1 MVVQYVN
8 GITSRHQAVVD
19 AAFAD
24 GDVDLAV
31 LAFGVLG
38 SQEEFEADPDAAAA
52 WTAHCIDTSQGLLLT
67 TVRSWF
73 MGINTNVD
81 GHDKPRYLLYNGG
94 LPAFRRRCDEVAAA
108 GYEGFSMR

>member
-1 MVVQYVN
+1 MC
-8 GITSRHQAVVD
+8 SS
-19 AAFAD
+19 
-24 GDVDLAV
+24 DL
-31 LAFGVLG
+31 
-38 SQEEFEADPDAAAA
+38 
-52 WTAHCIDTSQGLLLT
+52 CIDTSQGLLLT

-81 GHDKPRYLLYNGG
+81 GLDKPRYLLYNGG